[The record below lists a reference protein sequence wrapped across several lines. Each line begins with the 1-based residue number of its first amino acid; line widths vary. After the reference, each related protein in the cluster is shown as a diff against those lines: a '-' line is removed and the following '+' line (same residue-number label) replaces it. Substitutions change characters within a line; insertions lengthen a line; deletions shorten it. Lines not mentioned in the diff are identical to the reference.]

1 MEMFN
6 YDTSWLNPVLKIVI
20 AVGYLV
26 MVPMFISVAR
36 YFKGDLRK
44 IFHILMW
51 VGIIGSLAALIRY
64 FGDGLQF
71 GFTKSLS
78 LKWFQSLGYLAQ
90 GIVFTIAAW
99 KFSRGKIIPETR
111 DE

>member
-1 MEMFN
+1 MDIFN
-6 YDTSWLNPVLKIVI
+6 YDTSWLSPALKILV

-26 MVPMFISVAR
+26 MVPMFIFVAR

-44 IFHILMW
+44 IFHILVW
-51 VGIIGSLAALIRY
+51 VGVIGSLAALTRY

-90 GIVFTIAAW
+90 AIVFTIIAW
-99 KFSRGKIIPETR
+99 KFSRGKVIPEIR
-111 DE
+111 EK